1 MERLQKV
8 IAQSGVASRRK
19 AEELMKQGRV
29 TVDGEVI
36 TEMGYQV
43 KQGAKIMVD
52 GKPIIKENKV
62 YYLMNKPKKTL
73 CTLNDEHQRTT
84 VVDLVEIKER
94 VFPVGR
100 LDYDTTGV
108 LILTND
114 GEFANEIIHPRYH
127 LPKTYELIING
138 ILKTPEIKEL
148 ESGIELDGIMTL
160 PAKVWVTNKDFEK
173 NQTSLELTIME
184 GRNRQVKRMMEHFGY
199 EVRKLNRKSLG
210 FLMVNDLRPGE
221 YRLLKPFEVK
231 QLRRLAKE
239 GKIK

>member
-19 AEELMKQGRV
+19 AEELMNQGRV

-160 PAKVWVTNKDFEK
+160 PAQVWVTNKDFEK

-239 GKIK
+239 GKMK

>member
-239 GKIK
+239 GKMK

>member
-160 PAKVWVTNKDFEK
+160 PAKVWMTNKDFEK

-239 GKIK
+239 GKMK